1 MAKRNSPLYQEYMRA
16 RRNAQSRYYRLKK
29 KGLTFN
35 ENPIP
40 PIPKNITK
48 KSIEKLNKLTTE
60 KLKSNSGGVATRS
73 KRTSS
78 NITTKSTKNLPSI
91 VDKVLNQVESEI
103 DRWSPPTY
111 WSDWL
116 KQHKENTV
124 INPMKNMLNGAI
136 ASEGRRA
143 VAMRLEKQA
152 SSVIDI
158 VNQLLYGSGGKGH
171 HVEDDDRTNLV
182 AFAVIIK
189 GRSLTPDESIE
200 ATDYMDSF

>member
-1 MAKRNSPLYQEYMRA
+1 MAKRNNPLYQEYMRA

-35 ENPIP
+35 KNPIP
-40 PIPKNITK
+40 SIPKNITN
-48 KSIEKLNKLTTE
+48 KSIEKVNQLTTE
-60 KLKSNSGGVATRS
+60 KLKSRATSNAKRGS
-73 KRTSS
+73 NRTS
-78 NITTKSTKNLPSI
+78 INLPNI

-103 DRWSPPTY
+103 DRWTPPSH

>member
-1 MAKRNSPLYQEYMRA
+1 MARKIQSEVRKQYMKV
-16 RRNAQSRYYRLKK
+16 RRRVQQRVCRLRK
-29 KGLTFN
+29 KGFN
-35 ENPIP
+35 ISTNTIP
-40 PIPKNITK
+40 KIPKNVTE
-48 KSIEKLNKLTTE
+48 KSIERLERLTTE
-60 KLKSNSGGVATRS
+60 KLKARATR
-73 KRTSS
+73 
-78 NITTKSTKNLPSI
+78 INLPNI
-91 VDKVLNQVESEI
+91 VDKVLNQVESEL
-103 DRWSPPTY
+103 DRWTPPSH

-116 KQHKENTV
+116 KQHKENTI

-189 GRSLTPDESIE
+189 GRSLTPDESRE

>member
-35 ENPIP
+35 KNPIP
-40 PIPKNITK
+40 SIPKNITN
-48 KSIEKLNKLTTE
+48 KSIEKVNQLTTE
-60 KLKSNSGGVATRS
+60 KLKSRATSSAKRGS
-73 KRTSS
+73 NRTS
-78 NITTKSTKNLPSI
+78 INLPNI
-91 VDKVLNQVESEI
+91 VDKVLNQVESEL
-103 DRWSPPTY
+103 DRWTPPSH

-124 INPMKNMLNGAI
+124 VNPMKNMLNGAI

-189 GRSLTPDESIE
+189 GRSLTPDESRE

>member
-1 MAKRNSPLYQEYMRA
+1 MARKIQSEVRKQYMKS
-16 RRNAQSRYYRLKK
+16 RRRVQQRVYRLRK
-29 KGLTFN
+29 KGFN
-35 ENPIP
+35 ISTNIIP
-40 PIPKNITK
+40 KIPKNVTE
-48 KSIEKLNKLTTE
+48 KSIERLERLTSE
-60 KLKSNSGGVATRS
+60 KLKSRA
-73 KRTSS
+73 TSS
-78 NITTKSTKNLPSI
+78 AKRGSNLPNI
-91 VDKVLNQVESEI
+91 VDKVLNQVESEL
-103 DRWSPPTY
+103 DRWTPPSH

-136 ASEGRRA
+136 SSEGRRA

-189 GRSLTPDESIE
+189 GRSLTPDESRE

>member
-35 ENPIP
+35 KNPIP
-40 PIPKNITK
+40 SIPKNITN
-48 KSIEKLNKLTTE
+48 KSIEKLNQLTTE
-60 KLKSNSGGVATRS
+60 KLKSRATSSAKRGS
-73 KRTSS
+73 NRTS
-78 NITTKSTKNLPSI
+78 INLPSI

-136 ASEGRRA
+136 SSEGRRA

-189 GRSLTPDESIE
+189 GRSLTPDESRE

>member
-1 MAKRNSPLYQEYMRA
+1 MAKRNNPLYQEYMRA

-35 ENPIP
+35 KNPIP
-40 PIPKNITK
+40 SIPKNITN
-48 KSIEKLNKLTTE
+48 KSIEKVNQLTTE
-60 KLKSNSGGVATRS
+60 KLKSRATSSAKRGS
-73 KRTSS
+73 NRTS
-78 NITTKSTKNLPSI
+78 INLPSI

-171 HVEDDDRTNLV
+171 PVEDDDRTNLV

-200 ATDYMDSF
+200 ATEYMDSF

>member
-1 MAKRNSPLYQEYMRA
+1 MKA
-16 RRNAQSRYYRLKK
+16 RRRVQQRVYRLRK
-29 KGLTFN
+29 KGFN
-35 ENPIP
+35 ISTSTIP
-40 PIPKNITK
+40 KIPKNVTE
-48 KSIEKLNKLTTE
+48 KSIERLERLTTE
-60 KLKSNSGGVATRS
+60 KLKSRATS
-73 KRTSS
+73 
-78 NITTKSTKNLPSI
+78 INLPNI
-91 VDKVLNQVESEI
+91 VDKVLNQVESEL
-103 DRWSPPTY
+103 DRWTPPSH

-189 GRSLTPDESIE
+189 GRSLTPDESRE

>member
-35 ENPIP
+35 KNPIP
-40 PIPKNITK
+40 SIPKNITE
-48 KSIEKLNKLTTE
+48 KSIKRLNKLNTE
-60 KLKSNSGGVATRS
+60 ELKSRATSSAKRGS
-73 KRTSS
+73 NRTS
-78 NITTKSTKNLPSI
+78 IKLPNI
-91 VDKVLNQVESEI
+91 VDKVLNQVKSEL
-103 DRWSPPTY
+103 DRWTPPSH

-189 GRSLTPDESIE
+189 GRSLTPDESRE

>member
-1 MAKRNSPLYQEYMRA
+1 MARKIQSEVRKQYMKA
-16 RRNAQSRYYRLKK
+16 RRRVQQRVYRSRK
-29 KGLTFN
+29 KGFN
-35 ENPIP
+35 ISTNTIP
-40 PIPKNITK
+40 KIPKNVTE
-48 KSIEKLNKLTTE
+48 KSIERLERLTTE
-60 KLKSNSGGVATRS
+60 KLKSRATS
-73 KRTSS
+73 
-78 NITTKSTKNLPSI
+78 INLPNI
-91 VDKVLNQVESEI
+91 VDKVLNQVESEL
-103 DRWSPPTY
+103 DRWTPPSH

-152 SSVIDI
+152 SSVIDL

-171 HVEDDDRTNLV
+171 HVDDDDRTNLV

>member
-1 MAKRNSPLYQEYMRA
+1 MAKRNNPLYQEYMRA

-35 ENPIP
+35 KNPIP
-40 PIPKNITK
+40 SIPKNITK
-48 KSIEKLNKLTTE
+48 KSIEKLNKLTRE
-60 KLKSNSGGVATRS
+60 NLKLRATSSAKRGSN
-73 KRTSS
+73 RTS
-78 NITTKSTKNLPSI
+78 INLPSI

-103 DRWSPPTY
+103 DRWSPPTHS
-111 WSDWL
+111 SDWL

-143 VAMRLEKQA
+143 VAMRLENQA

>member
-1 MAKRNSPLYQEYMRA
+1 MAKRNNPLYQEYMRA

-35 ENPIP
+35 KNPIP
-40 PIPKNITK
+40 SIPKNITK
-48 KSIEKLNKLTTE
+48 KSIEKVNQLTTE
-60 KLKSNSGGVATRS
+60 KLKSRATSSAKRGS
-73 KRTSS
+73 NRTS
-78 NITTKSTKNLPSI
+78 INLPSI

-152 SSVIDI
+152 SSVIDL

-200 ATDYMDSF
+200 ATEYMDSF

>member
-1 MAKRNSPLYQEYMRA
+1 MAKRKSPLYQEYRRA

-35 ENPIP
+35 KNPIP
-40 PIPKNITK
+40 SIPKNITN
-48 KSIEKLNKLTTE
+48 KSIEKLNQLTTE
-60 KLKSNSGGVATRS
+60 KLNSRATSSAKRGSN
-73 KRTSS
+73 RTS
-78 NITTKSTKNLPSI
+78 INLPNI
-91 VDKVLNQVESEI
+91 VDKVLNQVESEL
-103 DRWSPPTY
+103 DRWTPPSH

-189 GRSLTPDESIE
+189 GRSLTPDESRE

>member
-1 MAKRNSPLYQEYMRA
+1 MAKRNNPLYQEYMRA

-35 ENPIP
+35 KNPIP
-40 PIPKNITK
+40 SIPKNITN
-48 KSIEKLNKLTTE
+48 KSIEKVNQLTTE
-60 KLKSNSGGVATRS
+60 KLKSRATSSAKRGS
-73 KRTSS
+73 NRTS
-78 NITTKSTKNLPSI
+78 INLPSI

-200 ATDYMDSF
+200 ATEYMDSF

>member
-1 MAKRNSPLYQEYMRA
+1 MARKIQSEVRKQYMKA
-16 RRNAQSRYYRLKK
+16 RRRVQQRVYRLRK
-29 KGLTFN
+29 KGFN
-35 ENPIP
+35 ISTNTIP
-40 PIPKNITK
+40 KIPKNVTE
-48 KSIEKLNKLTTE
+48 KSIERLERLTTE
-60 KLKSNSGGVATRS
+60 KLKSRATS
-73 KRTSS
+73 
-78 NITTKSTKNLPSI
+78 INLPNS
-91 VDKVLNQVESEI
+91 VDKVLNQVESEL

-189 GRSLTPDESIE
+189 GRSLTPDESRE

>member
-1 MAKRNSPLYQEYMRA
+1 MANRNNPLYQEYMRA

-35 ENPIP
+35 KNPIP
-40 PIPKNITK
+40 SIPKNITN
-48 KSIEKLNKLTTE
+48 KSIEKLNQLTRV
-60 KLKSNSGGVATRS
+60 KLKSRATSSAKRGS
-73 KRTSS
+73 NRTS
-78 NITTKSTKNLPSI
+78 INLPSI

-189 GRSLTPDESIE
+189 GRSLTPDESRE

>member
-1 MAKRNSPLYQEYMRA
+1 MAKRNNPLYQEYMRA

-35 ENPIP
+35 KNPIP
-40 PIPKNITK
+40 SIPKNITN
-48 KSIEKLNKLTTE
+48 KSIEKVNQLTTE
-60 KLKSNSGGVATRS
+60 KLKSRATSSAKRGS
-73 KRTSS
+73 NRTS
-78 NITTKSTKNLPSI
+78 INLPSI
-91 VDKVLNQVESEI
+91 VDKVLNQVESEL
-103 DRWSPPTY
+103 DRWTPPSH

>member
-1 MAKRNSPLYQEYMRA
+1 MAKRNNPLYQEYMRA

-35 ENPIP
+35 KNPIP
-40 PIPKNITK
+40 SIPKNITN
-48 KSIEKLNKLTTE
+48 KSIEKLNQLTTK
-60 KLKSNSGGVATRS
+60 KLNSRATSSAKRGSN
-73 KRTSS
+73 RTSL
-78 NITTKSTKNLPSI
+78 NLPNI
-91 VDKVLNQVESEI
+91 VDKVLNQVESEL
-103 DRWSPPTY
+103 DRWTPPSH

-189 GRSLTPDESIE
+189 GRSLTPDESRE

>member
-1 MAKRNSPLYQEYMRA
+1 MARKIQSEVRKQYMKV
-16 RRNAQSRYYRLKK
+16 RRRVQQRMYRLRK
-29 KGLTFN
+29 KGFN
-35 ENPIP
+35 ISTNTIP
-40 PIPKNITK
+40 KIPKNVTE
-48 KSIEKLNKLTTE
+48 KSIERLERLTTE
-60 KLKSNSGGVATRS
+60 KLKSRATS
-73 KRTSS
+73 
-78 NITTKSTKNLPSI
+78 INLPNI
-91 VDKVLNQVESEI
+91 VDKVLNQVESEL
-103 DRWSPPTY
+103 DRWTPPSH

-136 ASEGRRA
+136 SSEGRRA

-152 SSVIDI
+152 SSVIDL

-171 HVEDDDRTNLV
+171 HVDDDDRTNLV

>member
-1 MAKRNSPLYQEYMRA
+1 MAKRNNPLYQEYMRA

-35 ENPIP
+35 KNPIP
-40 PIPKNITK
+40 SIPKNITN
-48 KSIEKLNKLTTE
+48 KSIENVNKLTTE
-60 KLKSNSGGVATRS
+60 KLKSRATSSAKRGS
-73 KRTSS
+73 NRTS
-78 NITTKSTKNLPSI
+78 INLPSI

-103 DRWSPPTY
+103 DRWSPPTH

-124 INPMKNMLNGAI
+124 VNPMKNMLNGAI

>member
-1 MAKRNSPLYQEYMRA
+1 MARKIQSEVRKQYMKA
-16 RRNAQSRYYRLKK
+16 RRRVQQRVYRLRK
-29 KGLTFN
+29 KGFN
-35 ENPIP
+35 ISTNTIP
-40 PIPKNITK
+40 KIPKNVTE
-48 KSIEKLNKLTTE
+48 KSIERLERLTTE
-60 KLKSNSGGVATRS
+60 KLKSRATS
-73 KRTSS
+73 
-78 NITTKSTKNLPSI
+78 INLPNI
-91 VDKVLNQVESEI
+91 VDKVLNQVESEL
-103 DRWSPPTY
+103 DRWTPPSH

-152 SSVIDI
+152 SSVIDL

-189 GRSLTPDESIE
+189 GRSLTPDESRE

>member
-1 MAKRNSPLYQEYMRA
+1 MARKIQSEVRKQYMKV
-16 RRNAQSRYYRLKK
+16 RRRVQQRMYRLRK
-29 KGLTFN
+29 KGFN
-35 ENPIP
+35 ISTNTIP
-40 PIPKNITK
+40 KIPKNVTE
-48 KSIEKLNKLTTE
+48 KSIERLERLTTE
-60 KLKSNSGGVATRS
+60 KLKSRATS
-73 KRTSS
+73 IK
-78 NITTKSTKNLPSI
+78 LPNI
-91 VDKVLNQVESEI
+91 VDKVLNQVESEL
-103 DRWSPPTY
+103 DRWTPPSH

-136 ASEGRRA
+136 SSEGRRA

-152 SSVIDI
+152 SSVIDL

-171 HVEDDDRTNLV
+171 HVDDDDRTNLV

-189 GRSLTPDESIE
+189 GRSLTPDESRE

>member
-1 MAKRNSPLYQEYMRA
+1 MANRNRPLYQEYMRA

-35 ENPIP
+35 KNPIP
-40 PIPKNITK
+40 SIPKNITE
-48 KSIEKLNKLTTE
+48 KSIERLNQLTTE
-60 KLKSNSGGVATRS
+60 KIKSKSGGVE
-73 KRTSS
+73 
-78 NITTKSTKNLPSI
+78 TKNLPSI

-124 INPMKNMLNGAI
+124 VNPMKNMLNGAI

-189 GRSLTPDESIE
+189 GRSLTPDESRE

>member
-1 MAKRNSPLYQEYMRA
+1 MAKRNNPLYQEYMRA

-35 ENPIP
+35 KYPIP
-40 PIPKNITK
+40 SLPKNITN
-48 KSIEKLNKLTTE
+48 KSIEKVNQLTTE
-60 KLKSNSGGVATRS
+60 KLKSRATSSAKRS
-73 KRTSS
+73 SNRTS
-78 NITTKSTKNLPSI
+78 INLPSI

-124 INPMKNMLNGAI
+124 VNPMKNMLNGAI

>member
-1 MAKRNSPLYQEYMRA
+1 MAKRNNPLYQEYMRA

-35 ENPIP
+35 KNPIP
-40 PIPKNITK
+40 SIPKNITN
-48 KSIEKLNKLTTE
+48 KSIENLNRLTTE
-60 KLKSNSGGVATRS
+60 KLKSRATSSAKRVGN
-73 KRTSS
+73 RTS
-78 NITTKSTKNLPSI
+78 INLPNI
-91 VDKVLNQVESEI
+91 VDKVLNQVESEL
-103 DRWSPPTY
+103 DRWTPPSH

>member
-1 MAKRNSPLYQEYMRA
+1 MAKRNNPLYQEYMRA

-35 ENPIP
+35 KNPIP
-40 PIPKNITK
+40 SIPKNITN
-48 KSIEKLNKLTTE
+48 KSIEKLNQLTRE
-60 KLKSNSGGVATRS
+60 KLKSRGTSSAKRGIN
-73 KRTSS
+73 RTS
-78 NITTKSTKNLPSI
+78 TNLPNI
-91 VDKVLNQVESEI
+91 VDKVLKQVESEI
-103 DRWSPPTY
+103 DRWTPPTY

-143 VAMRLEKQA
+143 VAMRLENQA

-158 VNQLLYGSGGKGH
+158 VNPLLYGSGGKGH

>member
-1 MAKRNSPLYQEYMRA
+1 MARKIQSEVRKQYMKA
-16 RRNAQSRYYRLKK
+16 RRRVQQRVYRLRK
-29 KGLTFN
+29 KGFN
-35 ENPIP
+35 ISTNTIP
-40 PIPKNITK
+40 KIPKNVTE
-48 KSIEKLNKLTTE
+48 KSIERLERLTTE
-60 KLKSNSGGVATRS
+60 KLKSRATS
-73 KRTSS
+73 
-78 NITTKSTKNLPSI
+78 INLPNI

-103 DRWSPPTY
+103 DRWTPPSH

-152 SSVIDI
+152 SSVIDL

-189 GRSLTPDESIE
+189 GRSLTPDESRE

>member
-1 MAKRNSPLYQEYMRA
+1 MAKRTNPLYQEYMRA

-35 ENPIP
+35 KNPIP
-40 PIPKNITK
+40 SIPKNITN
-48 KSIEKLNKLTTE
+48 KSIENLNRLTRE
-60 KLKSNSGGVATRS
+60 KLKSRATSSAKRGS
-73 KRTSS
+73 NRTS
-78 NITTKSTKNLPSI
+78 INLPSI

-124 INPMKNMLNGAI
+124 VNPMKNMLNGAI
-136 ASEGRRA
+136 SSEGRRA

>member
-1 MAKRNSPLYQEYMRA
+1 MAKRNNPLYQEYRRA

-35 ENPIP
+35 KHPIP
-40 PIPKNITK
+40 SIPKNITN
-48 KSIEKLNKLTTE
+48 KSIEKLNRITTE
-60 KLKSNSGGVATRS
+60 KLKSRATSSAKRGS
-73 KRTSS
+73 NRTS
-78 NITTKSTKNLPSI
+78 INLPSI

-189 GRSLTPDESIE
+189 GRSLTPDESRE

>member
-1 MAKRNSPLYQEYMRA
+1 MAKRNNPLYQEYMRA

-35 ENPIP
+35 KNPIP
-40 PIPKNITK
+40 SIPKNITN
-48 KSIEKLNKLTTE
+48 KSIEKLNQLTTE
-60 KLKSNSGGVATRS
+60 KLNSRATSSAKRGSN
-73 KRTSS
+73 RTS
-78 NITTKSTKNLPSI
+78 INLPNI
-91 VDKVLNQVESEI
+91 VDKVLNQVESEL
-103 DRWSPPTY
+103 DRWTPPSH

-152 SSVIDI
+152 SSVIDL

-189 GRSLTPDESIE
+189 GRSLTPDESRE

>member
-1 MAKRNSPLYQEYMRA
+1 MAKRNNPLYQEYMRA

-35 ENPIP
+35 KNPIP
-40 PIPKNITK
+40 SIPKNITN
-48 KSIEKLNKLTTE
+48 KSIEKLNQLTRE
-60 KLKSNSGGVATRS
+60 KLKSRATSSAKRGS
-73 KRTSS
+73 NRTS
-78 NITTKSTKNLPSI
+78 INLPSI

-189 GRSLTPDESIE
+189 GRSLTPDESRE

>member
-1 MAKRNSPLYQEYMRA
+1 MARKIQSEVRKQYMKA
-16 RRNAQSRYYRLKK
+16 RRRVQQRVYRLRK
-29 KGLTFN
+29 KGFN
-35 ENPIP
+35 ISTNTIP
-40 PIPKNITK
+40 KIPKNVTE
-48 KSIEKLNKLTTE
+48 KSIERLERLTTE
-60 KLKSNSGGVATRS
+60 KLKSRATS
-73 KRTSS
+73 IK
-78 NITTKSTKNLPSI
+78 LPNI
-91 VDKVLNQVESEI
+91 VDKVLNQVESEL
-103 DRWSPPTY
+103 DRWTPPSH

-189 GRSLTPDESIE
+189 GRSLTPDESRE

>member
-1 MAKRNSPLYQEYMRA
+1 MAKRNNPLYQEYMRA

-35 ENPIP
+35 KNPIP
-40 PIPKNITK
+40 SIPKNITN
-48 KSIEKLNKLTTE
+48 KSIEKVNQLTTE
-60 KLKSNSGGVATRS
+60 KLKSRATSSAKRGS
-73 KRTSS
+73 NRTS
-78 NITTKSTKNLPSI
+78 INLPNI
-91 VDKVLNQVESEI
+91 IDKVLNQVESEL
-103 DRWSPPTY
+103 DRWTPPSH

-189 GRSLTPDESIE
+189 GRSLTPDESRE

>member
-1 MAKRNSPLYQEYMRA
+1 MAKRNNPLYQEYMRA

-35 ENPIP
+35 KNPIP
-40 PIPKNITK
+40 SIPKNITK
-48 KSIEKLNKLTTE
+48 KSIEKVNQLTTE
-60 KLKSNSGGVATRS
+60 KLKSRATSSAKRGS
-73 KRTSS
+73 NRTS
-78 NITTKSTKNLPSI
+78 INLPSI

-143 VAMRLEKQA
+143 VAMRLENQA

-189 GRSLTPDESIE
+189 GRSLTPDESRE

>member
-1 MAKRNSPLYQEYMRA
+1 MAKRNNPLYQEYMRA

-35 ENPIP
+35 KNPIP
-40 PIPKNITK
+40 SIPKNITN
-48 KSIEKLNKLTTE
+48 KSIEKVNQLTTE
-60 KLKSNSGGVATRS
+60 KLKSRATSSAKRGS
-73 KRTSS
+73 NRTS
-78 NITTKSTKNLPSI
+78 INLPSI

-124 INPMKNMLNGAI
+124 VNPMKNMLNGAI

>member
-1 MAKRNSPLYQEYMRA
+1 MAKRNNPLYKEYMRA

-35 ENPIP
+35 KNPIP
-40 PIPKNITK
+40 SIPKNITN
-48 KSIEKLNKLTTE
+48 KSIEKLNQLTRE
-60 KLKSNSGGVATRS
+60 KLKSRATSSAKRGS
-73 KRTSS
+73 NRTS
-78 NITTKSTKNLPSI
+78 INLPSI

>member
-1 MAKRNSPLYQEYMRA
+1 MAKRNNPLYQEYMRA

-35 ENPIP
+35 KNPIP
-40 PIPKNITK
+40 SIPKNITN
-48 KSIEKLNKLTTE
+48 KSIEKVNQLTTE
-60 KLKSNSGGVATRS
+60 KLKSRATSSAKRGS
-73 KRTSS
+73 NRTS
-78 NITTKSTKNLPSI
+78 IKLPNI

-103 DRWSPPTY
+103 DRWTPPSH

-189 GRSLTPDESIE
+189 GRSLTPDESRE

>member
-1 MAKRNSPLYQEYMRA
+1 MAKINNPLYQEYMRA

-35 ENPIP
+35 KNPIP
-40 PIPKNITK
+40 SIPKNITN
-48 KSIEKLNKLTTE
+48 KSIEKLNQLTTK
-60 KLKSNSGGVATRS
+60 KLNSRATSSAKRGSN
-73 KRTSS
+73 RTSL
-78 NITTKSTKNLPSI
+78 NLPNI
-91 VDKVLNQVESEI
+91 VDKVLNQVESEL
-103 DRWSPPTY
+103 DRWTPPSH

-189 GRSLTPDESIE
+189 GRSLTPDESRE

>member
-35 ENPIP
+35 KNPIP
-40 PIPKNITK
+40 SIPKNITN
-48 KSIEKLNKLTTE
+48 KSIEKVNQLTTE
-60 KLKSNSGGVATRS
+60 KLKSRATSSANRGS
-73 KRTSS
+73 NRTS
-78 NITTKSTKNLPSI
+78 INLPSI
-91 VDKVLNQVESEI
+91 VDKVLNQVESEL

-124 INPMKNMLNGAI
+124 VNPMKNMLNGAI

-143 VAMRLEKQA
+143 VALRLEKQA

-189 GRSLTPDESIE
+189 GRSLTPDESRE

>member
-1 MAKRNSPLYQEYMRA
+1 MARKIQSEVRKQYMKA
-16 RRNAQSRYYRLKK
+16 RRRVQQRVYRLRK
-29 KGLTFN
+29 KGFN
-35 ENPIP
+35 ISTNTIP
-40 PIPKNITK
+40 KIPKNVTE
-48 KSIEKLNKLTTE
+48 KSIERLDRLTTE
-60 KLKSNSGGVATRS
+60 KLKSRATS
-73 KRTSS
+73 
-78 NITTKSTKNLPSI
+78 INLPNI
-91 VDKVLNQVESEI
+91 VDKVLNQVESEL
-103 DRWSPPTY
+103 DRWTPPSH

-189 GRSLTPDESIE
+189 GRSLTPDESRE

>member
-1 MAKRNSPLYQEYMRA
+1 MAKRNNPLYKEYMRA

-35 ENPIP
+35 KNPIP
-40 PIPKNITK
+40 SIPKNITN
-48 KSIEKLNKLTTE
+48 KSIEKVNQLTTE
-60 KLKSNSGGVATRS
+60 KLKSRA
-73 KRTSS
+73 TSS
-78 NITTKSTKNLPSI
+78 AKRGSNRTNINLPNI
-91 VDKVLNQVESEI
+91 VDKVLNQVESEL
-103 DRWSPPTY
+103 DRWTPPSH

-189 GRSLTPDESIE
+189 GRSLTPDESRE